1 MNYNECRQLMTN
13 FLMNQNA
20 FYRLRLPISF
30 LIAIIVAIAVK
41 SLNDSD
47 ILISTILLPITILI
61 FVWIMI
67 YIGAK
72 KEINETQL
80 YLLIGKCLNKD
91 KNKNIINKN
100 YIKEIQN
107 NNIKKKIEINKK
119 ADKELNKVL
128 RQENI
133 YEEFNTEDKTINTH
147 AAVNNNIDNTNNEEN
162 DEFSLLPLENKYY
175 DFNNLPKV
183 NDPGIIKNKIISDK
197 FCLMGDNSCNPI
209 CSGIGKNSC
218 NLVNPIPGPSWQV
231 QTAEAVQ
238 NRLNNGNYT
247 KNTCPIIN

>member
-1 MNYNECRQLMTN
+1 MNYKECRQLMTN

-30 LIAIIVAIAVK
+30 LIAIIVAIAIK
-41 SLNDSD
+41 SLNDSE

-61 FVWIMI
+61 FVWMMI

-80 YLLIGKCLNKD
+80 DLLIGKCLKKD
-91 KNKNIINKN
+91 KNIVNKN
-100 YIKEIQN
+100 YIKKIQN
-107 NNIKKKIEINKK
+107 NNKKIEI
-119 ADKELNKVL
+119 DKELNKVL
-128 RQENI
+128 RQDNL

-147 AAVNNNIDNTNNEEN
+147 AAINNNIENTIYEEN

-175 DFNNLPKV
+175 DFNNLPKI
-183 NDPGIIKNKIISDK
+183 NDSDIIKNKIISDK
-197 FCLMGDNSCNPI
+197 YCLMGDNSCNPI